1 LIVGMDAHGASL
13 YRDVQARVEARRAA
27 VLAKLGAA

>member
-1 LIVGMDAHGASL
+1 MDSHGGSL
-13 YRDVQARVEARRAA
+13 YARVNEQAAARRAA